1 MSHAHGS
8 NANETAASASTA
20 MSASI
25 PDALDALKRRL
36 ADIANL
42 EQAASILSW
51 DQETQM
57 PSGAAGARAEQLTTL
72 AKLIHRHITDAGLSE
87 LLSASKRQLVTSGSS
102 EHTLSDDEA
111 LLDVTDRLISHTQK
125 LPDTFVE
132 TWTRAVNVSHHAWI
146 DARKNNDFAAF
157 APHLET
163 MVDLSRRRADYL
175 GYDDHPYDALH
186 DLYERDS
193 STAVLKNVFAQL
205 RDDTKVLLGNIVSS
219 ATTASADVLHQPF
232 AEDSQKAFALD
243 MATRF
248 GYDLNRGRLDQAVH
262 PFATSFSSSDV
273 RITTRYDPNFLG
285 SALFGV
291 LHESGHAMYEQGIAD
306 SLQRTPL
313 ASGASLG
320 IHESQSRLWENLVGR
335 SKAFW
340 EGAYSLLQE
349 TFPKQLADVSLEDF
363 YHAINVVSP
372 SLIRVEADEVTY
384 NLHIMVRFE
393 LELELIE
400 GTLAAKDLPEAWNAK
415 YQDYL
420 GITPPDD
427 TRGCLQDIHWSAGS
441 FGYFPTY
448 SLGNLMSVQ
457 LFEAAKTAHPEIE
470 DDIRHLRFDRLLT
483 WLRDNVHAHGSKYP
497 PQVLLERATGE
508 RLDAAPYVRYL
519 NQKYANL
526 YGFTPQG

>member
-1 MSHAHGS
+1 MSKTHSDG
-8 NANETAASASTA
+8 SASGVSQTA
-20 MSASI
+20 MSSAE
-25 PDALDALKRRL
+25 ALDALKGRL

-42 EQAASILSW
+42 EQAMSLLSW

-57 PSGAAGARAEQLTTL
+57 PPGAAGARAEQLTTL
-72 AKLIHRHITDAGLSE
+72 AKLIHQQVTDAALNDM
-87 LLSASKRQLVTSGSS
+87 LHTSQSHVSTLGTSDTA
-102 EHTLSDDEA
+102 ELSDDEA
-111 LLDVTDRLISHTQK
+111 LLDVTERLISQTRK

-132 TWTRAVNVSHHAWI
+132 TWTRAANASHHAWI
-146 DARKNNDFAAF
+146 SARQNDDFAAF
-157 APHLET
+157 APHLAT

-193 STAVLKNVFAQL
+193 STAVLKTVFAQL
-205 RDDTKVLLGNIVSS
+205 RDDTKVLLDKIVSS
-219 ATTASADVLHQPF
+219 ATSSSADVLHQPF
-232 AEDSQKAFALD
+232 AEDAQETFALT
-243 MATRF
+243 MAQRF
-248 GYDLNRGRLDQAVH
+248 GYDLNQGRLDRAVH
-262 PFATSFSSSDV
+262 PFATSFSNQDV

-306 SLQRTPL
+306 RLQRTPL

-340 EGAYSLLQE
+340 EGAYGLLQD
-349 TFPKQLADVSLEDF
+349 TFPKQLRDVSLDNF
-363 YHAINVVSP
+363 YRAINRVSP

-393 LELELIE
+393 LELALIE
-400 GTLAAKDLPEAWNAK
+400 GTLAAHDLPEAWNAK

-427 TRGCLQDIHWSAGS
+427 ARGCLQDIHWSAGS

-457 LFEAAKTAHPEIE
+457 LFNAAKSAHPEIE
-470 DDIRHLRFDRLLT
+470 ADIRELRFDRLLG
-483 WLRDNVHAHGSKYP
+483 WLRDNVHEHGSKYP
-497 PQVLLERATGE
+497 PQVLLERASGE
-508 RLDAAPYVRYL
+508 RLDAKPYMDYL
-519 NQKYANL
+519 HQKYADL
-526 YGFTPQG
+526 YGFSH

>member
-1 MSHAHGS
+1 
-8 NANETAASASTA
+8 

-25 PDALDALKRRL
+25 PDALDALKSRL

-51 DQETQM
+51 DRETQM
-57 PSGAAGARAEQLTTL
+57 PAGAAGARAEQLTTL
-72 AKLIHRHITDAGLSE
+72 AKLIHRHVTDAGLSE
-87 LLSASKRQLVTSGSS
+87 LLSASKHQLGTSGSS
-102 EHTLSDDEA
+102 EHALSDDEA

-132 TWTRAVNVSHHAWI
+132 TWTRAGNVSHHAWI

-193 STAVLKNVFAQL
+193 STAVLKSVFAQL

-219 ATTASADVLHQPF
+219 ATTASADLLHQPF

-262 PFATSFSSSDV
+262 PFATSFSSNDV
-273 RITTRYDPNFLG
+273 RITTRYDPNFLS

-291 LHESGHAMYEQGIAD
+291 LHESGHAMYEQGIAA

-340 EGAYSLLQE
+340 EGAYGLLQE
-349 TFPKQLADVSLEDF
+349 TFSKQLADVSLADF
-363 YHAINVVSP
+363 YQAINVVSP

-400 GTLAAKDLPEAWNAK
+400 GTLAAKDLPDAWNAK

-420 GITPPDD
+420 GITPSDD

-457 LFEAAKTAHPEIE
+457 LFNAATAAHPDIE

-497 PQVLLERATGE
+497 PQVLLEQATGE

-519 NQKYANL
+519 NQKYADL
-526 YGFTPQG
+526 YGFTPPA